1 MFDDLSVGTYTITV
15 TDLTGRIILNK
26 TANIAAKVQAE
37 KVQLK
42 STLAKGMYLVKV
54 NGANQKLIFT
64 ERIVVQ

>member
-1 MFDDLSVGTYTITV
+1 MFDDLGVGRYTITV

-26 TANIAAKVQAE
+26 AANIAAKVQAE

-42 STLAKGMYLVKV
+42 TTLAKGMYLVKV
-54 NGANQKLIFT
+54 SDANQKLIFT